1 MSDNIVGLV
10 SSSPHL
16 RTEESIKSIMWGVF
30 FALFPAWLV
39 GIYWFGFGALTTGLT
54 AIVVSM
60 ATEAGIKAMRGQD
73 NSMMDGS
80 AAVAG
85 LLLAFNLPASA
96 PWWMTVVGA
105 VFMIA
110 VVKEIFGGLGYNILN
125 PALAARAFLLAS
137 WPVQMTGNWVAPSM
151 GTMSG
156 LDAVTTAT
164 PLNMLKQAGEVLGN
178 PTMYDASIITQAKA
192 NVASLS
198 DSYMSLML
206 GNVGGCIGETSV
218 LALLM
223 GGAFLIYKK
232 YITWHVPVIYI
243 ATVGLLAWMF
253 GGVDGMFSGD
263 PLFHILSGSLILG
276 AFYMATDM
284 VTSPLHVKGKV
295 IFAIGIG
302 IFTITIRLVGG
313 YPEGVSYAILLMN
326 LTVPLLNRYAR
337 PKVFGAEKEGGDQ

>member
-1 MSDNIVGLV
+1 
-10 SSSPHL
+10 
-16 RTEESIKSIMWGVF
+16 
-30 FALFPAWLV
+30 
-39 GIYWFGFGALTTGLT
+39 
-54 AIVVSM
+54 
-60 ATEAGIKAMRGQD
+60 
-73 NSMMDGS
+73 
-80 AAVAG
+80 
-85 LLLAFNLPASA
+85 
-96 PWWMTVVGA
+96 
-105 VFMIA
+105 
-110 VVKEIFGGLGYNILN
+110 
-125 PALAARAFLLAS
+125 
-137 WPVQMTGNWVAPSM
+137 M

-178 PTMYDASIITQAKA
+178 PTMYDASIIAQAKA